1 LAVAPSR
8 READEGISE
17 SVAKLARILLPNQDL
32 SGVLATVTELACQT
46 VPGCEG
52 ASVSLISDATEGG
65 MATFAPT
72 DEWTNT
78 LDNLQYDAQE
88 GPCLQAAR
96 TGVVIPVDDFQTES
110 RWPKFVSTALQ
121 HGLNSSLSLPLTV
134 AADRIGGLNLYSRQI
149 GGYSEDS
156 VSAGQRLATHAA
168 VLVANAQAYERT
180 LRLVDQLQAALAS
193 RAEIEQAKGILMA
206 ESHIS
211 ADQAFD
217 VLRRASQRNNVKL
230 RVIARQI
237 VANASRPHRGDADEP
252 K

>member
-1 LAVAPSR
+1 
-8 READEGISE
+8 
-17 SVAKLARILLPNQDL
+17 
-32 SGVLATVTELACQT
+32 
-46 VPGCEG
+46 
-52 ASVSLISDATEGG
+52 

-134 AADRIGGLNLYSRQI
+134 AADRIGGLNLYSRQT